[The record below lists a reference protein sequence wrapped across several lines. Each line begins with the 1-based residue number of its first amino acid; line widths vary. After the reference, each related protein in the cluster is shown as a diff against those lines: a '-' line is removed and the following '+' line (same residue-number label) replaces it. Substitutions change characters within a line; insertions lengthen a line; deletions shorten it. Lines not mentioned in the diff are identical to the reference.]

1 MLLPVLDIVACMSYH
16 FVYMLAIEA
25 VFSPL
30 ESTVATGK
38 TTVAH
43 CSTFRLFVTDIVLP

>member
-30 ESTVATGK
+30 EITVASGEN
-38 TTVAH
+38 TVAY
-43 CSTFRLFVTDIVLP
+43 CINFVFVVDIVLS